1 MMMISPDADP
11 PADDVPA
18 ADAAEQRQP
27 ADRNA
32 EDATLDTDYLDN
44 LTQRDAN
51 PSDLI
56 DQAITVP
63 MPDDDRDAGI
73 TAP

>member
-1 MMMISPDADP
+1 MMIFPDANP

-27 ADRNA
+27 ADDSDD
-32 EDATLDTDYLDN
+32 DATLDTGN
-44 LTQRDAN
+44 LNDLNQRDAN

-56 DQAITVP
+56 DQAIPVP
-63 MPDDDRDAGI
+63 MPDDDRDTDI
-73 TAP
+73 TEY